1 VLLSALRHENARV
14 TTIHIALGL
23 ATVATTLAAGLWGA
37 WQWWRVEP
45 SALFW
50 RLLRTAQALLVAE
63 ALLGGILLAAGKSP
77 DSDLHYVYG
86 LVPLLVSFGA
96 EGLRIGSAETVLEA
110 RGIADADELR
120 ERPDA
125 EQRSVVLQIV
135 RREMGV
141 MALAALI
148 MVGLELRAAL
158 GT

>member
-1 VLLSALRHENARV
+1 MLLSVLRHENARV
-14 TTIHIALGL
+14 TTVHIVLGF
-23 ATVATTLAAGLWGA
+23 ATVATALAAGLWGA
-37 WQWWRVEP
+37 WKWWRVEP

-50 RLLRTAQALLVAE
+50 RLLRAAQALLLVE
-63 ALLGGILLAAGKSP
+63 VVLGGILLVAGDSP

-110 RGIADADELR
+110 RGIEDADELR

-141 MALAALI
+141 MTLAAL
-148 MVGLELRAAL
+148 VVCFLAARAIETL
-158 GT
+158 